1 MSVRYLLLTF
11 LLAVAAS
18 SAMAHNHLVV
28 NKDSSTE
35 KAFSF
40 SELKR
45 INFVD
50 GGLEFVTDESLVMPF
65 SEISTIHFDTK
76 DLSDANDV
84 AADGFAVLMDPARIS
99 LQIIGLDADS
109 SLYIYATSGM
119 LVQSFSHYNGEV
131 VDIAALSE
139 GTYIVKAGNKIFKFV
154 K

>member
-18 SAMAHNHLVV
+18 STMAHNHLVV

-45 INFVD
+45 INFVE
-50 GGLEFVTDESLVMPF
+50 GGLEFVADESLVMPF

-76 DLSDANDV
+76 DLSDANDI
-84 AADGFAVLMDPARIS
+84 AANGFAVLMDPARIS
-99 LQIIGLDADS
+99 MQIIGLDTDS
-109 SLYIYATSGM
+109 PLYIYTTSGM

-131 VDIAALSE
+131 VDIATLSE
-139 GTYIVKAGNKIFKFV
+139 GTYIVKAGNRIFKFV